1 MGYGLIDVCRLTTR
15 IVLSWIVVVVVG
27 CCGLSDG
34 FVYSLV
40 AFGFGDF
47 FE

>member
-1 MGYGLIDVCRLTTR
+1 MLYRGF
-15 IVLSWIVVVVVG
+15 VLAGWFVG
-27 CCGLSDG
+27 CGGLSDG